1 MAVAGIGGAV
11 SSAAGSAPQNLG
23 VSQMDFLRILATQLS
38 FQDPMKPI
46 DNQEFIAQLAQFT
59 TLEQTRQLTDRLE
72 ALLGVQAST
81 QSVALIGKTV
91 EVSTGTGAG
100 TATGTVTTVRFNAG
114 QPLLS
119 LKLADGS
126 FLTDVNPSS
135 VTLVR

>member
-1 MAVAGIGGAV
+1 MAVAAIGGSV
-11 SSAAGSAPQNLG
+11 TDTGSTPQNLG
-23 VSQMDFLRILATQLS
+23 VSQLDFLRILATQLS
-38 FQDPMKPI
+38 FQDPLKPI

-59 TLEQTRQLTDRLE
+59 TLEQTRQLTDSVQ

-81 QSVALIGKTV
+81 QSVGLLGKTV
-91 EVSTGTGAG
+91 DITATDGS
-100 TATGTVTTVRFNAG
+100 TATGTVTTVRFSNG

-119 LKLADGS
+119 LQLADGS

>member
-1 MAVAGIGGAV
+1 MAVSGIGGSATTA
-11 SSAAGSAPQNLG
+11 SAATTQNLG
-23 VSQMDFLRILATQLS
+23 VSQLDFLKILATQLS

-59 TLEQTRQLTDRLE
+59 TLEQTRQLSDGVQ

-81 QSVALIGKTV
+81 QSVGLLGKTV
-91 EVSTGTGAG
+91 DVSAADGS

-114 QPLLS
+114 QPLLT
-119 LKLADGS
+119 LQLADGS
-126 FLTDVNPSS
+126 FVTDINPSS